1 MAKTVAK
8 PKDTGFNLG
17 KVSSVIE
24 NLSKKSM
31 ITIDNL
37 KSERKYISTGIYI
50 LNALLSKSI
59 LHGGIPTNR
68 FTIFAGPYQTGKSYI
83 CLNTIRNAQ
92 KDGYSII
99 YIDTEFAIETPD
111 FDMFGIDTSDPNKFV
126 LIRSNKVENLKVFL
140 AQLLDE
146 LKKLKEKGE
155 DVSKTIFIIDSLGA
169 LASRKEI
176 EDAIKGNDKQ
186 DMSRAKATKSMLRI
200 IIDDLGYLGIPLLA
214 TNHTY
219 LTQDLFPQTVQ
230 TGGEGLNYLA
240 SIIILLSKAKL
251 EDKERDELS
260 TGATGSIIT
269 AMARK
274 NRLAKPKK
282 VKFEID
288 HSKGCNAYKGLEFFC
303 TPENFEKVGIAKV
316 KPVVDKKTGEITYDL
331 GSKWYIKHLDKT
343 LFDSQ
348 IYNGKVFT
356 KDVLEALEPII
367 YEYFRYASYEEYQT
381 EMEALDEQYAEFE
394 QDVDFEIDGE
404 EADIDEK
411 LFG

>member
-1 MAKTVAK
+1 MAKTASK
-8 PKDTGFNLG
+8 SKENSFNLG

-31 ITIDNL
+31 LTIDNL
-37 KSERKYISTGIYI
+37 RTERNYISTGIYI

-59 LHGGIPTNR
+59 LNGGIASNR
-68 FTIFAGPYQTGKSYI
+68 FTIFAGPTQTGKSYI
-83 CLNTIRNAQ
+83 CLNTVRNAQ
-92 KDGYSII
+92 KEGYNII
-99 YIDTEFAIETPD
+99 YIDTEFAIENPD
-111 FDMFGIDTSDPNKFV
+111 FEMFGIDTTDPNKFI
-126 LIRSNKVENLKVFL
+126 LIRSNKVENLKIFL

-155 DVSKTIFIIDSLGA
+155 DVSKTMFVIDSLGA
-169 LASRKEI
+169 LASKKEI

-240 SIIILLSKAKL
+240 SVIIYLSKAKL
-251 EDKERDELS
+251 EDKERDEMS
-260 TGATGSIIT
+260 TGSMGSVIT

-282 VKFEID
+282 IKFEID
-288 HSKGCNAYKGLEFFC
+288 HTKGCNPYKGLDQFC
-303 TPENFEKVGIAKV
+303 TKENFEKVGIAKV
-316 KPVVDKKTGEITYDL
+316 KPVVDKKTGEITYEN
-331 GSKWYIKHLDKT
+331 GSKWYVKHLDKT
-343 LFDSQ
+343 LFDGQ
-348 IYNGKVFT
+348 LYNSKVFT
-356 KDVLEALEPII
+356 KDVLEALDPII
-367 YEYFRYASYEEYQT
+367 YEYFRYASFEEFQS
-381 EMEALDEQYAEFE
+381 EMEALDEQYADFE
-394 QDVDFEIDGE
+394 QDSDFEIDNM
-404 EADIDEK
+404 DDDK

>member
-1 MAKTVAK
+1 MAKTVSK
-8 PKDTGFNLG
+8 SKDGGFNLG
-17 KVSSVIE
+17 KISSVID

-31 ITIDNL
+31 IVIDNL
-37 KSERKYISTGIYI
+37 KAERKYISTGIYI

-59 LHGGIPTNR
+59 LKGGIPTNR

-83 CLNTIRNAQ
+83 CLNTVRNAQ
-92 KDGYSII
+92 KDGYSVI
-99 YIDTEFAIETPD
+99 YIDTEFAIENND
-111 FDMFGIDTSDPNKFV
+111 FDMFGIDTSDPNKFL
-126 LIRSNKVENLKVFL
+126 LIRSNKVENLKMFL

-146 LKKLKEKGE
+146 LKKQKEKGE
-155 DVSKTIFIIDSLGA
+155 DVSKTIFVIDSLGA
-169 LASRKEI
+169 LASKKEI

-251 EDKERDELS
+251 EDKDKDDLS
-260 TGATGSIIT
+260 TGSIGSTIT

-288 HSKGCNAYKGLEFFC
+288 HSKGCNMYKGLEFFC
-303 TPENFEKVGIAKV
+303 SPDVFEKVGIAKV
-316 KPVVDKKTGEITYDL
+316 KPVVDKKTGEITYEP
-331 GSKWYIKHLDKT
+331 GSKWYVKHLDKT

-348 IYNGKVFT
+348 LYNGKVFT
-356 KDVLEALEPII
+356 REVLEALEPII
-367 YEYFRYASYEEYQT
+367 YEYFRYASYEEYQK

-394 QDVDFEIDGE
+394 QDVDFEIDE
-404 EADIDEK
+404 IDEK
-411 LFG
+411 LFE

>member
-1 MAKTVAK
+1 MAKTVSKAK
-8 PKDTGFNLG
+8 DSGFNLG

-37 KSERKYISTGIYI
+37 KAERKYISTGIYI

-59 LHGGIPTNR
+59 LKGGIPTNR

-83 CLNTIRNAQ
+83 CLNTVRNAQ
-92 KDGYSII
+92 KDGYSVI
-99 YIDTEFAIETPD
+99 YIDTEFAIENND

-126 LIRSNKVENLKVFL
+126 LIRSNKVENLKMFL

-146 LKKLKEKGE
+146 LKKQKEKGE
-155 DVSKTIFIIDSLGA
+155 DVSKTIFVIDSLGA
-169 LASRKEI
+169 LASKKEI

-251 EDKERDELS
+251 EDKDKDELS
-260 TGATGSIIT
+260 TGSIGSTIT

-303 TPENFEKVGIAKV
+303 TVENFEKTGIAKV
-316 KPVVDKKTGEITYDL
+316 KPVVDKKTGEITYDP
-331 GSKWYIKHLDKT
+331 GSKWYVKHLDKT

-348 IYNGKVFT
+348 LYNGKVFT
-356 KDVLEALEPII
+356 KEVLEALEPIV

-394 QDVDFEIDGE
+394 QDVDFEIDE
-404 EADIDEK
+404 VSDEK
-411 LFG
+411 LFD

>member
-1 MAKTVAK
+1 MAKQIAK
-8 PKDTGFNLG
+8 TKEGGFNFS
-17 KVSSVIE
+17 KISSVID

-37 KSERKYISTGIYI
+37 RTERKYISTGIYI

-83 CLNTIRNAQ
+83 CLNTVRNAQ
-92 KDGYSII
+92 KDGYNII
-99 YIDTEFAIETPD
+99 YIDTEFAIENND
-111 FDMFGIDTSDPNKFV
+111 FDMFGIDTSDPNKFM

-155 DVSKTIFIIDSLGA
+155 DVSKTIFVIDSLGA
-169 LASRKEI
+169 LASKKEI

-200 IIDDLGYLGIPLLA
+200 IIDDLGYLQIPLLA

-251 EDKERDELS
+251 EDKDRDEMS
-260 TGATGSIIT
+260 TGAIGSIIT
-269 AMARK
+269 ALARK

-282 VKFEID
+282 IKFEID
-288 HSKGCNAYKGLEFFC
+288 NTKGCNAFKGLEQFC
-303 TPENFEKVGIAKV
+303 TVENFEKVGIAKV
-316 KPVVDKKTGEITYDL
+316 KPVVNKTTGEIKYES
-331 GSKWYIKHLDKT
+331 GAKWYVKHLDKT

-348 IYNGKVFT
+348 LYNGKVFT
-356 KDVLEALEPII
+356 QDVLEVLEPII

-381 EMEALDEQYAEFE
+381 EMEMLNEQYAEFE
-394 QDVDFEIDGE
+394 TDVDFDIDE
-404 EADIDEK
+404 NSLDEK
-411 LFG
+411 LFD

>member
-1 MAKTVAK
+1 MAKTTSKAK
-8 PKDTGFNLG
+8 ENGFNLG
-17 KVSSVIE
+17 KISSVIE

-37 KSERKYISTGIYI
+37 KAERKYISTGIYI

-59 LHGGIPTNR
+59 LKGGIPTNR

-83 CLNTIRNAQ
+83 CLNIVRNAQ
-92 KDGYSII
+92 KDGYNVI
-99 YIDTEFAIETPD
+99 YIDTEFAIENND
-111 FDMFGIDTSDPNKFV
+111 FDMFGIDTSDPNRFV

-146 LKKLKEKGE
+146 LKKQKEKGE
-155 DVSKTIFIIDSLGA
+155 DVSKTIFVIDSLGA
-169 LASRKEI
+169 LASKKEI

-200 IIDDLGYLGIPLLA
+200 IIDDLGYLGIPLVA

-251 EDKERDELS
+251 EDKDKDDLS
-260 TGATGSIIT
+260 TGSIGSTIT

-288 HSKGCNAYKGLEFFC
+288 HSKGCNMYKGLEFFC
-303 TPENFEKVGIAKV
+303 TQENFETVGIAKV
-316 KPVVDKKTGEITYDL
+316 KPVVDKKTGEITYEA
-331 GSKWYIKHLDKT
+331 GSKWYVKHLDKT

-348 IYNGKVFT
+348 LYNGKVFT
-356 KDVLEALEPII
+356 KEVLEAIEPIV
-367 YEYFRYASYEEYQT
+367 YEYFRYASYEEYQK

-394 QDVDFEIDGE
+394 QDVDFEIEGD
-404 EADIDEK
+404 DSDEK
-411 LFG
+411 LFS

>member
-1 MAKTVAK
+1 MAKQITK
-8 PKDTGFNLG
+8 TKEGGFNFS
-17 KVSSVIE
+17 KISSVID

-37 KSERKYISTGIYI
+37 RAERKYISTGIYI

-59 LHGGIPTNR
+59 LRGGIPTNR

-83 CLNTIRNAQ
+83 CLNTVRNAQ
-92 KDGYSII
+92 KEGYNII
-99 YIDTEFAIETPD
+99 YIDTEFAIENND
-111 FDMFGIDTSDPNKFV
+111 FDMFGIDTSDPNKFM

-155 DVSKTIFIIDSLGA
+155 DVSKTIFVIDSLGA
-169 LASRKEI
+169 LASKKEI
-176 EDAIKGNDKQ
+176 EDAIKGTDKQ

-200 IIDDLGYLGIPLLA
+200 IIDDLGYLQIPLLA

-251 EDKERDELS
+251 EDKDKDEMS
-260 TGATGSIIT
+260 TGSTGSIIT
-269 AMARK
+269 ALARK
-274 NRLAKPKK
+274 NRMAKPKK
-282 VKFEID
+282 IKFEID
-288 HSKGCNAYKGLEFFC
+288 HSKGCNAFKGLEQFC
-303 TPENFEKVGIAKV
+303 TLENFDKVGIAKV
-316 KPVVDKKTGEITYDL
+316 KPVVNKATGEIKYET
-331 GSKWYIKHLDKT
+331 GSKWYVKHLDKT

-356 KDVLEALEPII
+356 QEVLEALEPII

-381 EMEALDEQYAEFE
+381 EMEALNEQYAEFE
-394 QDVDFEIDGE
+394 TDVDF
-404 EADIDEK
+404 DIDENSLDDK
-411 LFG
+411 LFE